1 MNFVV
6 DVLAI
11 YRLTRLATRDE
22 ITEGLRET
30 IEKELGTA
38 VDAKLITEKTGEKL
52 VYMLRCDWCM
62 SIWVALFA
70 FTLKRY
76 VPHVWN
82 NLKYVLAA
90 SAATG
95 MIASYE

>member
-1 MNFVV
+1 MTFLI

-38 VDAKLITEKTGEKL
+38 VDAKLITEKTGGKL
-52 VYMLRCDWCM
+52 VYMLGCDWCM
-62 SIWVALFA
+62 SFWVSLFA
-70 FTLKRY
+70 LALKKY
-76 VPHVWN
+76 VPNLWD

>member
-1 MNFVV
+1 MTFLI

-22 ITEGLRET
+22 ITESLRET

-38 VDAKLITEKTGEKL
+38 VNAKLITEKTGKKL
-52 VYMLRCDWCM
+52 VYMLGCDWCM
-62 SIWVALFA
+62 SFWVSLFA
-70 FTLKRY
+70 LALKKY
-76 VPHVWN
+76 VPNLWD